1 MKFSDSKECKE
12 SVNYVKRR
20 LKTQKLN
27 VEQRDFENDCCLIIS
42 APAELLSTEVSLVWQ
57 PCNYIIL
64 LVCVFEIAYYRMTK
78 STTLSFC
85 ISHAVLI

>member
-20 LKTQKLN
+20 LKAQKLN
-27 VEQRDFENDCCLIIS
+27 VEQRDFENDCCIIIS
-42 APAELLSTEVSLVWQ
+42 APAELLSTQVSLA
-57 PCNYIIL
+57 
-64 LVCVFEIAYYRMTK
+64 VCVFEIAYYPMTK